1 MPNNWNC
8 LVPLTPLLEK
18 LTHRLSRYS
27 FESGGWSGSS
37 AISLSLPSWIRV
49 RLSFCF
55 WTYQV
60 KSLIALL
67 THCRSWISDWVGSLM
82 GFFISLMWFCVTM
95 VLEYFFFYC
104 FSFLSVLSTLR
115 KMWHNILHFWI
126 LHFTELGQAKLW
138 HYFLNWNK
146 K

>member
-95 VLEYFFFYC
+95 VLEYFFFLLLFIPFC
-104 FSFLSVLSTLR
+104 SQHSQENVAQHSSFLDFALYRIGAGKTLA
-115 KMWHNILHFWI
+115 LF
-126 LHFTELGQAKLW
+126 FKL
-138 HYFLNWNK
+138 K
-146 K
+146 